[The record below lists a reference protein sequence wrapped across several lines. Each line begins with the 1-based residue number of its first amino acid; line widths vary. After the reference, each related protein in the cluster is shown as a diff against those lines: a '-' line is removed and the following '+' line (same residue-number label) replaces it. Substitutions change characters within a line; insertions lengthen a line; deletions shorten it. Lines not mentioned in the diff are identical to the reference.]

1 MDLRIFL
8 VGFGNVGR
16 AFSALLDERRSSIFC
31 SSEMNLK
38 LAAVATRSK
47 GTAFHVK
54 ELEIS
59 ALLESERITGRVDSS
74 GQKGISV
81 GIPVLDMIK
90 ELDFDVLVEC
100 SSPDLERGEPATSYI
115 SAALDRGKAVVTSNK
130 GPLFHN
136 YHSLRETAS
145 RRNARFLFEGTVMTG
160 TPVFSL
166 FRRCLTGSRILRIEG
181 VLNGT
186 SNFLLDM
193 MKRGSGFERAL
204 LEVQRRAYSEPDPFL
219 DVDGWDSASKASI
232 LAQVLM
238 NAPYIPFSGMSIEGI
253 RSLDPELFARA
264 DRMAGS
270 VRLLCRVE
278 KQGDSHI
285 ISVKPEIL
293 PSNHPLSS
301 VSGVTNGVLFMTD
314 TIGEICITGAGA
326 GPLLTAHALLM
337 DILSL
342 QGDLFRR

>member
-16 AFSALLDERRSSIFC
+16 AFSALLKDRVASILC
-31 SSEMNLK
+31 SSGVNLK

-47 GTAFHVK
+47 GTACHD
-54 ELEIS
+54 EGLEIS
-59 ALLESERITGRVDSS
+59 HLLESERITGRVDSS
-74 GQKGISV
+74 GQKGVLV
-81 GIPVLDMIK
+81 GKPVVDMI
-90 ELDFDVLVEC
+90 EGLDFDVLVEC

-115 SAALDRGKAVVTSNK
+115 MMALDKGKDVVTSNK

-136 YHSLRETAS
+136 YHILSEIAS
-145 RRNARFLFEGTVMTG
+145 QRKASFLFEGTVMTG

-166 FRRCLTGSRILRIEG
+166 FRRCLIGSRVLRIEG

-186 SNFLLDM
+186 SNFILDM
-193 MKRGSGFERAL
+193 MKRGSSFERAL
-204 LEVQRRAYSEPDPFL
+204 MEVQRRAYSEPDPFL
-219 DVDGWDSASKASI
+219 DIDGWDSASKASI
-232 LAQVLM
+232 IAQVLM
-238 NAPYIPFSGMSIEGI
+238 DAPFTPFSEISIEGI
-253 RSLDPELFARA
+253 RTLDPDLFIRA

-270 VRLLCRVE
+270 VRLICRVE
-278 KQGDSHI
+278 KQADSYA

-293 PSNHPLSS
+293 PSNHPLCS
-301 VSGVTNGVLFMTD
+301 VSGITNGALFMTD

-326 GPLLTAHALLM
+326 GPLQTAHALLM

-342 QGDLFRR
+342 QGNFSRR